1 MSAWRLRIFV
11 DSPLDSYN
19 IEGMS
24 NRLHKVIVVVG
35 VCLSVLVLWL
45 LIKATLRRLGIVTE
59 LRHEIVVGVLL
70 ILVLGHRLP
79 KLARSLRDL

>member
-1 MSAWRLRIFV
+1 VSAWRLRIFV

-24 NRLHKVIVVVG
+24 NRLHKVIVV
-35 VCLSVLVLWL
+35 
-45 LIKATLRRLGIVTE
+45 
-59 LRHEIVVGVLL
+59 GVLL